1 MKLEKAK
8 KVIKIKKSQ
17 LQNQKQVQ
25 NVVVNLNAPKTT
37 RKRAPTKLKS
47 QQGPKKP
54 PQPQVFQAPIYSP
67 PVASFNPK
75 TPETNFVLSEIMK
88 HLKATTPANN
98 QIEKPS
104 EEQKELTKI
113 LQVKPTLPEAFN
125 TPEQPKKLI
134 SLSEEVKSDPLNT
147 RQNKSTQT
155 FIKPSQ
161 FEATQTPFK
170 FNPIEMTPSS
180 LIQEVKTRQ
189 PKPIN
194 ITKEMKYQEPPEQ
207 MWAELEK
214 GGHYGLLGIN
224 TEQLKAHKEAKKEA
238 TYEALSM
245 PVLVEEIR
253 PTGEEIDLGIVP
265 FISQEIVKED
275 RVESNEPEIV
285 QILKEEP
292 KEKTLISKPMKTK
305 SGTQQMQLKELT
317 MGKDKEFNKSF
328 LYRSPKQSMPIT
340 TVPYTKEQFDELR
353 GARIKKF
360 EKPLAIKAEAEPL
373 ISEQTNLPLSPEK
386 EVSADTDPETKK
398 LSRLTNKKLMGILKS
413 LGGTATY
420 KRTDSFGKIIP
431 TYKNKTVLREEIE
444 GLRKTNPDDF
454 TKALNRY

>member
-8 KVIKIKKSQ
+8 KVTKIKKSQ

-37 RKRAPTKLKS
+37 RKRAPNKLKS

-54 PQPQVFQAPIYSP
+54 QPPQVFQAPIYMP
-67 PVASFNPK
+67 PVSSFNPK
-75 TPETNFVLSEIMK
+75 IPETNFVLSEIMK

-113 LQVKPTLPEAFN
+113 LQVKPTLPQAFN
-125 TPEQPKKLI
+125 IPEQPKNLI
-134 SLSEEVKSDPLNT
+134 SLPEEVKSDPLNT
-147 RQNKSTQT
+147 RQT

-170 FNPIEMTPSS
+170 FNPIEMTPAS
-180 LIQEVKTRQ
+180 LIQEVQTRK

-194 ITKEMKYQEPPEQ
+194 ITKDMKYQEPPEQ

-214 GGHYGLLGIN
+214 GGHFGLLGIN
-224 TEQLKAHKEAKKEA
+224 TQQLKAHKEAKKEA

-265 FISQEIVKED
+265 FISQEIVQED
-275 RVESNEPEIV
+275 RVETNEPDIAK
-285 QILKEEP
+285 ILTPEKKEES
-292 KEKTLISKPMKTK
+292 LISKAMKNI
-305 SGTQQMQLKELT
+305 SGGDTMQLKET
-317 MGKDKEFNKSF
+317 KIGEDTQFNKQLIKPES
-328 LYRSPKQSMPIT
+328 RKKQPE
-340 TVPYTKEQFDELR
+340 PEPEL
-353 GARIKKF
+353 KV
-360 EKPLAIKAEAEPL
+360 E
-373 ISEQTNLPLSPEK
+373 IS
-386 EVSADTDPETKK
+386 DPDTKK
-398 LSRLTNKKLMGILKS
+398 LESLNNKQLLEMVKFIGGTSTSKKPTRTGKEQASRKTKNELIGELEDYKKL
-413 LGGTATY
+413 
-420 KRTDSFGKIIP
+420 
-431 TYKNKTVLREEIE
+431 
-444 GLRKTNPDDF
+444 NPF
-454 TKALNRY
+454 EFSKALNRY